1 MHSWKRRLRST
12 AAGSL
17 LLGGLF
23 FGTLGR
29 GTAAGPALQDTD
41 TTTIE
46 PPSATVFVRP
56 LIVLEG
62 YSPGGYAVSPGQE
75 FDLSFRLANAGQIKA
90 RNIVATFAAGDFIPR
105 GTGGVVAA
113 GVIAPGASTGYSQ
126 PMTASPALSGGS
138 VGSLPLTVTY
148 TDDAGTPYS
157 ESFTLS
163 IPIANPTS
171 RAPSGPAATRTPTP
185 GPRPQL
191 LIQAYETDFSPLTP
205 GARFTLLLDILNVG
219 GSPARRITMI
229 LGGGTST
236 GGEGGATPGAGSTGG
251 LSGASGDYS
260 HFAPV
265 GSSNVQFLGDLPAN
279 EAMDA
284 RQTLIVNSSTEPG
297 AYPLRITFVY
307 LDARGN
313 SQTDDQ
319 VITLLVYSPPRVEI
333 SFYRTPDPLM
343 VGQPGVLPLQIVNL
357 GRNSVILGRMEVAAT
372 GAQMSNNSML
382 VGFLDAGGYLTL
394 DANAIPDQPGTLD
407 LAVTIDYLD
416 DFSQAQTITQSLSVE
431 VIEGEPLPPEGSSG
445 TGASGE
451 APLSPPE
458 TFWQRLWR
466 AIRGFLGL
474 DSGLGEPVVPLEPG
488 TGGTEG
494 GGGGGGGTGP
504 IVVPIGP
511 KG

>member
-12 AAGSL
+12 AVGSL
-17 LLGGLF
+17 LLCGLF
-23 FGTLGR
+23 IGTLG
-29 GTAAGPALQDTD
+29 GGAAAAPALQDTD

-56 LIVLEG
+56 LIVLES

-138 VGSLPLTVTY
+138 VGSLPLAVTY

-236 GGEGGATPGAGSTGG
+236 GGEAGATPGTGSTGG

-265 GSSNVQFLGDLPAN
+265 GSSNVQFLGDLPIN

-445 TGASGE
+445 SSGSTETAS
-451 APLSPPE
+451 AQPE
-458 TFWQRLWR
+458 TFWQKIGR
-466 AIRGFLGL
+466 AILGFLGL
-474 DSGLGEPVVPLEPG
+474 DSGQSQTTVPPEPG
-488 TGGTEG
+488 TGGTE